1 MLVVCTVDGI
11 AKGSDRIVIKC
22 QKTLLSMCPIL
33 VSNLT
38 VGYILNIDNM

>member
-1 MLVVCTVDGI
+1 MVLVVSTFDGI

-22 QKTLLSMCPIL
+22 QKTILSMCPIL

-38 VGYILNIDNM
+38 VHIKH